1 MHEYVKDALYIVAG
15 VYGALLV
22 LGVLK
27 RLSDFLLERYDPP
40 RRIQ

>member
-1 MHEYVKDALYIVAG
+1 MHEYVKDIAYILLG

-27 RLSDFLLERYDPP
+27 RLSDFLLER
-40 RRIQ
+40 RKE